1 MNAAACAKFIDLTKE
16 DPSREWDSAS
26 AAALCTDESSEG
38 SKKATANFL
47 VKVSVLVKSPG
58 ALAADEAAS
67 GGLEEALQAMLSGGS
82 KTKSKFDSKYQVK

>member
-26 AAALCTDESSEG
+26 AAALCTVEG